1 MIIPQGW
8 EYNYDE
14 GISDEEYE
22 VIEKFLASY
31 RNQNVIIADEY
42 RQDFSMVP
50 LEEEKIIFKV
60 NEDTWK
66 SMRFRRKIYHKG
78 KPYIIELGL

>member
-14 GISDEEYE
+14 EISNDEYE
-22 VIEKFLASY
+22 VIEKFFASY
-31 RNQNVIIADEY
+31 RNQNFIVADEY

-50 LEEEKIIFKV
+50 LEEENIIFKI
-60 NEDTWK
+60 NEDIWK
-66 SMRFRRKIYHKG
+66 SMNFQRKI
-78 KPYIIELGL
+78 